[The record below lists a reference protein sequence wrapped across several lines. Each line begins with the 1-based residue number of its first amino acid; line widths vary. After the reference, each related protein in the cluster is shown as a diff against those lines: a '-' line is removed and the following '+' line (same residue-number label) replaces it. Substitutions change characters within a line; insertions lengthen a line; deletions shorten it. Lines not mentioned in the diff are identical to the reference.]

1 MDSQITL
8 GERRKK
14 KYLNGEG
21 QHMKTTSLNA
31 GGYTI
36 DVIRRSNNEQVE
48 SAKFNSNHESP
59 RVPP

>member
-21 QHMKTTSLNA
+21 HHMKTTSLNA

-36 DVIRRSNNEQVE
+36 DVIRRSNNE
-48 SAKFNSNHESP
+48 
-59 RVPP
+59 